1 MVALVKSFNWLF
13 LALTF
18 SLAILSLLPG
28 AVELAE
34 AKSVELRSARHSKH
48 KHHAHHLQHHKHKHP
63 KSKHRK
69 THKGKHHK
77 GKNHKGKNH
86 KGKQHKGKQH
96 KGKNHK
102 GKQHKGKQHKS
113 HLKAHKPKVSVGIQV
128 SNKGSNGGLIPF
140 GLKAGITGE
149 DGLEALAPYIG
160 SYSNWKPKPWSPE
173 APKDVLFMPMVWGS
187 GQSSSHDAELL
198 HTFRSLFSATGLS
211 RKAAPKVVIGFEEPD
226 CPTGHGSSGVS
237 VSTGARVWNQ
247 VMAPLKQ
254 EGTILASPSM
264 CKQTDEDW
272 LTPFKEKIDVHWD
285 VTNVHV
291 NQDNVED
298 VKREIDY
305 YWDKYRKPI
314 YVTEFACVHVH
325 DHWDPVTD
333 QSLIN
338 RYINDIVD
346 YFESDDRVAMYQYST
361 GMGLADQW
369 RLTKPGTK
377 ELTESGRVYRNA
389 IKKYAGSKSS
399 RVGIRRRDSDSVE
412 DVDED
417 DNDEVEEVEL
427 DQDELA
433 EEEEDEV
440 EEDDVEDA

>member
-34 AKSVELRSARHSKH
+34 AKSVEQRSARHSKH
-48 KHHAHHLQHHKHKHP
+48 KHHAHHHQHHKHKHP
-63 KSKHRK
+63 KSKHHKTHKGK

-77 GKNHKGKNH
+77 GKHHKGKHH
-86 KGKQHKGKQH
+86 KANQHKGKH
-96 KGKNHK
+96 
-102 GKQHKGKQHKS
+102 HKS
-113 HLKAHKPKVSVGIQV
+113 HPKAHKPNVSVGVKV

-149 DGLEALAPYIG
+149 DGLEALGPYIG

-173 APKDVLFMPMVWGS
+173 PPKDVLFMPMVWGS
-187 GQSSSHDAELL
+187 GQASSHDAELL
-198 HTFRSLFSATGLS
+198 HTFRSLFSSTSSS
-211 RKAAPKVVIGFEEPD
+211 RKAAPKVVLGFEEPD

-237 VSTGARVWNQ
+237 VSTGARVWDQ

-254 EGTILASPSM
+254 DGTILASPSM
-264 CKQTDEDW
+264 CKQTNEDW

-305 YWDKYRKPI
+305 YWDTYGKPI

-389 IKKYAGSKSS
+389 IMKYAGNKSS
-399 RVGIRRRDSDSVE
+399 RVGISRRSSDSEE

-417 DNDEVEEVEL
+417 DNDEVEEDDL
-427 DQDELA
+427 DQIEVA
-433 EEEEDEV
+433 EEQEEEA